1 MDTDL
6 TFSDELIERLC
17 SAERVAAMTGAGISA
32 ESGVPT
38 FRGEGGLWKRYR
50 PEELA
55 NVHAFVS
62 DPALVWEW
70 YTWRRRL
77 IAETEPNPVHT
88 ALVELAQRMKE
99 GEGRFT
105 LITQNVDDL
114 HDRAGSTDIL
124 KLHGEI
130 FRSFCM
136 DCGTDHPEV
145 RFVEKGEVPRCEQ
158 EGCEGLVRP
167 GVVWFGE
174 GLPTDILQT
183 AAEAAGRAEVFLSIG
198 TSAVVYPAAG
208 LIEQAARSGAYL
220 VEVNVEPS
228 ALSSVADEVL
238 LGPAGEVLPALMAE
252 VWKEEGA
259 LISEDS

>member
-1 MDTDL
+1 MDTGPI
-6 TFSDELIERLC
+6 FSEELIDRLRK
-17 SAERVAAMTGAGISA
+17 ARKIAAMTGAGMSA

-38 FRGEGGLWKRYR
+38 FRGDEGLWSKYR

-55 NVHAFVS
+55 NVHAFTS

-70 YTWRRRL
+70 YCWRRGL
-77 IAETEPNPVHT
+77 IADTEPNPGHL
-88 ALVELAQRMKE
+88 ALVHLAHRMKE
-99 GEGRFT
+99 RNGSFT

-114 HDRAGSTDIL
+114 HDRAGSVDIL

-136 DCGTDHPEV
+136 SCGTDHPEV
-145 RFVEKGEVPRCEQ
+145 RFVEKGEVPRCRD
-158 EGCEGLVRP
+158 GCGGLVRP

-174 GLPTDILQT
+174 SLPADILQ
-183 AAEAAGRAEVFLSIG
+183 AATEAVAKAQVFISIG

-208 LIEQAARSGAYL
+208 LIEQAARSGAYV

-228 ALSSVADEVL
+228 ALADVADEVL
-238 LGPAGEVLPALMAE
+238 LGPAGEMLPALIAE
-252 VWKEEGA
+252 VWG
-259 LISEDS
+259 